1 MAVLNIGKSF
11 ALVMVDF
18 VSRVCTVFRNM
29 GYISGPVLDG
39 KCPASGS
46 AGNIPNFCGD
56 VGLKISGVTP
66 ISANAVL
73 TFPNISLSAVAT
85 ASTGRHVMAFLGT
98 TDGYIKKVL
107 LNGPSPPEYE
117 EVLVDAG
124 NPILPDTTLSPTG
137 DYLYVLS
144 ASKVSHFKVKH

>member
-1 MAVLNIGKSF
+1 
-11 ALVMVDF
+11 MVVKLTIF
-18 VSRVCTVFRNM
+18 FSRNM

-39 KCPASGS
+39 KCPAGGS
-46 AGNIPNFCGD
+46 AGNIASFCGD

-66 ISANAVL
+66 ISTNAALV
-73 TFPNISLSAVAT
+73 FPNISLSAVAT
-85 ASTGRHVMAFLGT
+85 ASTGKHVMAFLGT

-117 EVLVDAG
+117 QVLVDAG
-124 NPILPDTTLSPTG
+124 NPILPDTTLSSTG

-144 ASKVSHFKVKH
+144 ASKVTYPF